1 MFTAPQM
8 LDTIQRDL
16 RRVVAGALTGMFA
29 VFVLLAFSN
38 VVSAQVPDDIVPAPP
53 PLKIIPKETRELLD
67 RHTAV
72 KERTKLALQ
81 LMEARVAAAE
91 AANNADDLE
100 QTFAELGV
108 FHALMDDTLSFLG
121 ASRRPSGKVLDN
133 LKRFELGLRKFTPR
147 LELIRREMPI
157 THEVY
162 IKSLLRQLRDAR
174 TKATEP
180 LFGNSVVSNL

>member
-1 MFTAPQM
+1 M
-8 LDTIQRDL
+8 LRMLKPKPRDL
-16 RRVVAGALTGMFA
+16 RRVVHGLFCGIFA
-29 VFVLLAFSN
+29 AFTLLAFWS
-38 VVSAQVPDDIVPAPP
+38 VGTAQIPDDVVPAPP
-53 PLKIIPKETRELLD
+53 PLKMIPKETREILD
-67 RHTAV
+67 KQPGV

-81 LMEARVAAAE
+81 LMESRIVAAE
-91 AANNADDLE
+91 AANTSDELDK
-100 QTFAELGV
+100 TFAELGI
-108 FHALMDDTLSFLG
+108 FHALMDDTMSFLG
-121 ASRRPSGKVLDN
+121 ANKRPSGKILDN